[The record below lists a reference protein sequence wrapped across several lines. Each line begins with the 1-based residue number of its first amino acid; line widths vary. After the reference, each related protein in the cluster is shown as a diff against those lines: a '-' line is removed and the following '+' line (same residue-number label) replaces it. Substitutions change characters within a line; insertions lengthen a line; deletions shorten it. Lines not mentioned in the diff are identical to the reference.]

1 MRDWLSGTLSA
12 EQWLIIILAIVVLLL
27 FVLFFV
33 VYAIY
38 FQRKILGWM
47 QGRVGPNRVGP
58 FGLLQTV
65 ADTLK
70 SLLKEPVI
78 PKHVDRPLYFLAPF
92 VAFAPSFIVLA
103 VIPFSPQVTYTDLSV
118 GFLFYVAIASISTL
132 GVIMGGWSSNNK
144 WSLIGAM
151 RAAAMMI
158 SYEIPLVMGA
168 LGVVL
173 LAGSLNLND
182 IVAWQEQHVWNVIP
196 QILGFAVFFI
206 AALAE
211 LNRTPFDLSEAESE
225 LVAGYQVE
233 YSGIRFAFFMLSE
246 YVYLFAMGSLVTVL
260 FFGGWLPPHPAL
272 GFIPGIIWF
281 LLKAL
286 FFANLP
292 FWFQATFPRARL
304 DLLMTFSWKVLIP
317 LALVNLVITAFV
329 KAFLA

>member
-182 IVAWQEQHVWNVIP
+182 IIAWQEQHVWNVIP

-292 FWFQATFPRARL
+292 FWFQATFPRARV